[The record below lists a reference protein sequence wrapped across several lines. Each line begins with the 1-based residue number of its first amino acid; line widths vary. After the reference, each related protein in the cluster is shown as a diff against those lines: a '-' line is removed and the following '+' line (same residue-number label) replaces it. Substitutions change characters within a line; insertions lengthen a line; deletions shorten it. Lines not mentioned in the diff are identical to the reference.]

1 MRALVQQAAEKGMAV
16 LLITSELDE
25 LAGLADR
32 LIYMVDGRL
41 VASEATAHGEEEIRT
56 VLQQL
61 AITHEAA

>member
-1 MRALVQQAAEKGMAV
+1 MAV

>member
-1 MRALVQQAAEKGMAV
+1 MAV

-41 VASEATAHGEEEIRT
+41 VPGEATPRGEEEIRT

-61 AITHEAA
+61 ATIHEAA